1 MTQENFYSAKD
12 IKVLKGLE
20 PVKKRPGMYT
30 NTEDPNHIIQ
40 EVLDNSCDEALAGY
54 AKNIKITK
62 MLNGKVIVE
71 DDGRG
76 IPIDIH
82 PEEKIPAVQVIFTHL
97 HSGGKF
103 EKENKDNAYSFAGG
117 LHGVGVTVTNA
128 LSKSLEVEIKKNG
141 KQYYIAFENGEL
153 SQKLKE
159 IGEIKGSGTKVSVIP
174 DLSYFNSDL
183 NVKKLREIIEAKAI
197 LLQGIKFSLLVEQEE
212 NSFIEENWYYEGGL
226 SVFLEKVLNG
236 SSIIYADSRFIKE
249 NEDTNY
255 EKGEGAEWAIS
266 WNEHYTFRASYVNLI
281 NTKDGGTHVVGLK
294 NALFE
299 AIKNYIEQRSLMP
312 KGLKLIADDVFGH
325 ISYVLSA
332 KLLDPHFQNQ
342 TKDKLTNRN
351 ASSLIVYVMK
361 DQFETWLNLNE
372 TEAKK
377 IVDLCIDQARARNK
391 KSLKEVEIRT
401 GGITHLPGKLSDCES
416 KNPDETE
423 VFIVEGDSAGGSA
436 KQGRDRRTQAILPAK
451 GKINNTWEMESDELL
466 QHEEVANISAAI
478 GISPHKI
485 TDNVDFSKLRYKKIC
500 ILADADVDGYH
511 IQVLLLTLFT
521 KHFPLL
527 IKNGYVY
534 ISQPPLFKLELK
546 NKNKKLFAGETRFY
560 ALDEIE
566 LEEVKQKMKKH
577 KVSENEYNVSRFK
590 GLGEMNPDQLWETTL
605 NPDTRKLKQ
614 VLWNK
619 EETTET
625 LDMLMNKKRA
635 EDRKCWIEEFG
646 VFVEE

>member
-20 PVKKRPGMYT
+20 PVQIRPGMYT

-40 EVLDNSCDEALAGY
+40 EVLDNSCDEALGGY
-54 AKNIKITK
+54 AKNITVTK
-62 MLNGKVIVE
+62 MLSGQIIIE

-76 IPIDIH
+76 IPVDMH

-141 KQYYIAFENGEL
+141 KLYSIGFENGGL
-153 SQKLKE
+153 SSPLKE
-159 IGEIKGSGTKVSVIP
+159 LGSIKGSGTKVSVIP
-174 DLSYFNSDL
+174 DLSYFNADL
-183 NVKKLREIIEAKAI
+183 NVKKLREAIEAKAI
-197 LLQGIKFSLLVEQEE
+197 LLQGIRFNLFTEQENGE
-212 NSFIEENWYYEGGL
+212 FSEEKWHYEGGL

-236 SSIIYADSRFIKE
+236 TSVIYTDSRFIKE
-249 NEDTNY
+249 NEDSNY
-255 EKGEGAEWAIS
+255 QKGEGAEWAIS
-266 WNEHYTFRASYVNLI
+266 WNEHYSFKASYVNLI

-312 KGLKLIADDVFGH
+312 KGIKLIADDVLGY

-351 ASSLIVYVMK
+351 AASLMIYVMK

-372 TEAKK
+372 AEAKK
-377 IVDLCIDQARARNK
+377 IVELCIEQARARNK
-391 KSLKEVEIRT
+391 KSLKDIDVKT
-401 GGITHLPGKLSDCES
+401 GGLTLLPGKLTDCES
-416 KNPDETE
+416 KDPEETE
-423 VFIVEGDSAGGSA
+423 IFIVEGDSAGGSA
-436 KQGRDRRTQAILPAK
+436 KQGRDRRIQAILPAK
-451 GKINNTWEMESDELL
+451 GKINNTWEMETEDLRE
-466 QHEEVANISAAI
+466 HEEVANISAAI
-478 GISPHKI
+478 GINPHKI
-485 TDNVDFSKLRYKKIC
+485 EDNVDFKKLRYKKIC
-500 ILADADVDGYH
+500 ILADADVDGFH

-534 ISQPPLFKLELK
+534 IAQPPLFKVELK

-566 LEEVKQKMKKH
+566 LAEVKLKMKKN
-577 KVSENEYNVSRFK
+577 KVSENDYNVSRFK

-605 NPDTRKLKQ
+605 NPDTRNLKQ
-614 VLWNK
+614 VSWK
-619 EETTET
+619 TEEVTEK
-625 LDMLMNKKRA
+625 LDMLMSKKRA
-635 EDRKCWIEEFG
+635 NDRKIWIEENG

>member
-76 IPIDIH
+76 IPVDIH

-212 NSFIEENWYYEGGL
+212 NSFIEENWHYEGGL

>member
-76 IPIDIH
+76 IPVDIH

>member
-20 PVKKRPGMYT
+20 PVQKRPGMYT

-40 EVLDNSCDEALAGY
+40 EVMDNSCDEALAGY
-54 AKNIKITK
+54 AKNISIKK
-62 MLNGKVIVE
+62 MLNGQVIIE

-76 IPIDIH
+76 IPVDIH

-141 KQYYIAFENGEL
+141 KLYTISFENGNL
-153 SQKLKE
+153 SSPLKE
-159 IGEIKGSGTKVSVIP
+159 LGTVKGSGTKVSVIP
-174 DLSYFNSDL
+174 DLSYFNADL
-183 NVKKLREIIEAKAI
+183 NIKKLREVIEAKAI
-197 LLQGIKFSLLVEQEE
+197 LLQGIKFSLLIEQENGE
-212 NSFIEENWYYEGGL
+212 FSEEKWHYEGGL
-226 SVFLEKVLNG
+226 SVFLEKILNG
-236 SSIIYADSRFIKE
+236 SSVIYSDSRFIKE
-249 NEDTNY
+249 NENSNY
-255 EKGEGAEWAIS
+255 DQGEGAEWAIS

-294 NALFE
+294 TALFE

-372 TEAKK
+372 LEAKK

-416 KNPDETE
+416 KNPEETE

-478 GISPHKI
+478 GVSPHKI

-546 NKNKKLFAGETRFY
+546 NKNKKLFSGETRFY

-566 LEEVKQKMKKH
+566 LEELKQKMKKN
-577 KVSENEYNVSRFK
+577 KVSETEYNVSRFK

-619 EETTET
+619 EEATET

-635 EDRKCWIEEFG
+635 EDRKSWIEEFG